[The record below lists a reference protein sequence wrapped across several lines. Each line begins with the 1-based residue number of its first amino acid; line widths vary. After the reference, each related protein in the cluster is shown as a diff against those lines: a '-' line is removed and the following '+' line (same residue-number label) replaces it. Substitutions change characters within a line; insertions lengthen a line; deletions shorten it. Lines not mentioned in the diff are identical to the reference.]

1 MNKERLE
8 TKTVKHPAVKD
19 VDISD
24 PHGRLK
30 AIADCA
36 SAVEID
42 PNTPPQRYYRSGVE
56 MIRYA
61 DMSMKDND
69 LLHAYHL
76 YVKFITIFV
85 EKIRNHPQFHVVPL
99 KDKQLNQQTLREVMT
114 KAEELKKQLLEQFKA
129 EYEKYL
135 EEVRERE
142 KIERERLK
150 KEEQEKLRGEEE
162 RKNKLATL
170 AAVRAEKAMSTS
182 VVSSEE
188 NKLKKVPSIIPKPL
202 ISPSSDIIAQT
213 SKDKFFRRT
222 PTIDRSTKP
231 SVLMSDNHTLRDIV
245 LPTKL
250 MHNFLKLAF
259 TNTMNNKET
268 CGILAGKLERNRLLV
283 THLLIPEQIGSP
295 DSCLTHNEEDIFDY
309 QDQHNLITLGWIHT
323 HPTQTAFLSSV
334 DLHTHCA
341 YQLMM
346 AEAIAIVCAPK
357 YDETGFFI
365 LTPEYGLDFIANCRE
380 TGFHP
385 HPAEPSLY
393 TKAKHCKLDVTA
405 MIEVVDLRRK

>member
-8 TKTVKHPAVKD
+8 TKPVKHPSLKD
-19 VDISD
+19 VGVSD
-24 PHGRLK
+24 PRARLK
-30 AIADCA
+30 ALSDYA
-36 SAVEID
+36 SAVEMDHNI
-42 PNTPPQRYYRSGVE
+42 PPQRYYRSGVE
-56 MIRYA
+56 MIRMA
-61 DMSMKDND
+61 DMCMKDD
-69 LLHAYHL
+69 LKYAYIL

-85 EKIRNHPQFHVVPL
+85 EKIRNHPHFHLVPL
-99 KDKQLNQQTLREVMT
+99 KDKEQNQQTLRKVIP
-114 KAEELKKQLLEQFKA
+114 KAEEIKKQLLEQYQA

-135 EEVRERE
+135 EDVKLRERIE
-142 KIERERLK
+142 KEKLK
-150 KEEQEKLRGEEE
+150 QEELEKLREEEE
-162 RKNKLATL
+162 RKNKLAAL
-170 AAVRAEKAMSTS
+170 AAVRAAKAMSTN
-182 VVSSEE
+182 VVTSED
-188 NKLKKVPSIIPKPL
+188 KFKKVPSITPKPL
-202 ISPSSDIIAQT
+202 ISPSSDIAQT
-213 SKDKFFRRT
+213 SKDKT

-231 SVLMSDNHTLRDIV
+231 SVLMSDNHTLRDMV

-250 MHNFLKLAF
+250 MQNFLMLAF
-259 TNTMNNKET
+259 NNTMNNKET
-268 CGILAGKLERNRLLV
+268 CGILAGKLERNKLLV
-283 THLLIPEQIGSP
+283 THLLIPEQTGSS

-385 HPAEPSLY
+385 HPSEPPLY
-393 TKAKHCKLDVTA
+393 TKAKHCKLDVSA